1 MNSYLQGWSQVRQ
14 DEALNYLGIDI
25 SKDKFDVALIVDE
38 REFPFK
44 QRVFSNDSKGFEK
57 FKKWIESRSTGEV
70 HAAMEATGSYWEALA
85 VYLCD
90 LGIDVSVVNPGLV
103 KKEAE
108 SWNVRNKTDK
118 LDATVIARF
127 CLAKQ
132 PRLWSAPKAEV
143 RELRDLVRHLES
155 LEDEKQR
162 HQNRLGS
169 GAVSDAVVS
178 SLCEVI
184 EFLDSQIDDLER
196 RIRDHIG
203 NHPGLKADSLLLESI
218 PGIGEK
224 TAAIILAE
232 LQEVSNFTCA
242 KQVAA
247 YAGVSPKKT
256 MSGKFVG
263 KTRMCKIG
271 NSRLRKAMYFPAIVA
286 STFNPVVR
294 ALYKRLLR
302 RGACK
307 MSAIGACMR
316 KLLAIAYGV
325 LKTGTSFEVPA

>member
-1 MNSYLQGWSQVRQ
+1 
-14 DEALNYLGIDI
+14 
-25 SKDKFDVALIVDE
+25 
-38 REFPFK
+38 
-44 QRVFSNDSKGFEK
+44 
-57 FKKWIESRSTGEV
+57 
-70 HAAMEATGSYWEALA
+70 MEATGSYWEALA
-85 VYLCD
+85 VFLCD
-90 LGIDVSVVNPGLV
+90 QGIDVSVVNPGLI

-127 CLAKQ
+127 CLAKR
-132 PRLWSAPKAEV
+132 PRLWSAPKVEV
-143 RELRDLVRHLES
+143 RELRDLVRHLDS
-155 LEDEKQR
+155 LEEEKQR

-169 GAVSDAVVS
+169 GALSDVVVS

-184 EFLDSQIDDLER
+184 EFLDSQIDDVEK
-196 RIRDHIG
+196 RIRDHV
-203 NHPGLKADSLLLESI
+203 NKNPGLKANSLLLESI

-224 TAAIILAE
+224 TAATILAE
-232 LQEVSNFTCA
+232 LQEVSNFNCA

-256 MSGKFVG
+256 MSGKFAG

-271 NSRLRKAMYFPAIVA
+271 NSRLRKALYFPAIVA
-286 STFNPVVR
+286 STFNPVVK
-294 ALYKRLLR
+294 AFYKRLLR
-302 RGACK
+302 KGACK

-316 KLLAIAYGV
+316 KLLIIAYGV